1 MQTRVRTLRAAGRR
15 AARALT
21 ARADRDPGQR
31 AGTRFPSGRGGAT
44 GTPSADLDEA
54 PPSLAQETN
63 WVVSGGGLVSHDG
76 TAPRRTRRSR

>member
-1 MQTRVRTLRAAGRR
+1 MPIRL
-15 AARALT
+15 
-21 ARADRDPGQR
+21 ADRARVLQRRVTHALAERPGSHR
-31 AGTRFPSGRGGAT
+31 SRRPLTDRGGAT
-44 GTPSADLDEA
+44 GTPTHDLDEA